1 MQGNNL
7 IPAVIVDIDG
17 TVALRGDR
25 DPYDWANV
33 INDKP
38 NEPVILAVAGMWL
51 LGYHLLFVSGR
62 MEQCRRATALWLQ
75 RQHLI
80 ENHLLG
86 DGHGEAVKP
95 EYGSLPGWKLFMRPD
110 GDMRPDDELKSE
122 IYEKHILG
130 TFDVKLVF
138 DDRNKVV
145 KMWREKHELT
155 VLQVA
160 EGNF

>member
-1 MQGNNL
+1 MPRDNL
-7 IPAVIVDIDG
+7 TPAVIVDIDG

-62 MEQCRRATALWLQ
+62 MEQCRQDTALWLQ

-80 ENHLLG
+80 ESHLAG
-86 DGHGEAVKP
+86 DGHGKIVPP
-95 EYGSLPGWKLFMRPD
+95 EWGALPGWSLFMRPD

-130 TFDVKLVF
+130 NFDVKLVF

-145 KMWREKHELT
+145 RMWRDKHQLT